1 MDRKHPTIQLVNRN
15 QPTVQPQQPSTSSG
29 QPVLQP
35 ARKMYSTPAI
45 TSFIPKRRTAQEKKD
60 IDEKIMAL
68 FTLDFQPFRIVED
81 QGFRSLINFAF
92 PHYTIPSR
100 KYFSNNVLPAMYE
113 KVRAELKER
122 VSREVNTICITADM
136 WSSCNNDSVRL
147 LGII

>member
-15 QPTVQPQQPSTSSG
+15 QPTVQPQQ
-29 QPVLQP
+29 
-35 ARKMYSTPAI
+35 
-45 TSFIPKRRTAQEKKD
+45 KKD

-100 KYFSNNVLPAMYE
+100 KYFSNNMLPAMYE

-136 WSSCNNDSVRL
+136 WSSCNNDSFLAVT
-147 LGII
+147 GHYINETD